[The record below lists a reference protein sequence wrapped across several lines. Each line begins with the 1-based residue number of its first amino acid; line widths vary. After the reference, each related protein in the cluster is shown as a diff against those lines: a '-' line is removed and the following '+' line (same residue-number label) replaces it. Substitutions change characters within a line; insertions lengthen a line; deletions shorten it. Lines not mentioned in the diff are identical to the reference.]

1 MSHAYFCGI
10 HTEIDS
16 RFSIH
21 LALVIAFS
29 FKIDDGWQ
37 FSNVFIVIFRCSWI
51 IVGNSNLPFG
61 LGAFGGLQGL
71 ENLGLGGNFVE
82 MQQRMQ
88 QALLSNPD
96 AVRQVMDNPLV
107 QQLMNDPNN
116 VRQLL
121 LSNPQMQD
129 IIEVGSLPQNLV
141 LKWSSS
147 YMG

>member
-1 MSHAYFCGI
+1 M
-10 HTEIDS
+10 
-16 RFSIH
+16 
-21 LALVIAFS
+21 
-29 FKIDDGWQ
+29 
-37 FSNVFIVIFRCSWI
+37 
-51 IVGNSNLPFG
+51 
-61 LGAFGGLQGL
+61 GAFGGLQGL